1 AAEAG
6 VADDLLMTPARTR
19 DAVDLT
25 FALLQMQA
33 ADSAALPM
41 FWGSRFADSFKT
53 LTYVDVAGATNLD
66 SSVAGVLK
74 PTVTPGAAQIP
85 TMTGAT
91 TGGVSISAN
100 EEQSGFNAWKAADG
114 SQPNTTNSDWGSVNA
129 PSGGAPKWLSVDY
142 GAGNS
147 IVVAS
152 YEIGASG
159 WSTNS
164 SQNYMAKDWTLEGSN
179 DGASWTVLDTRTNV
193 PAWAAAE
200 NRTYQIASPGS
211 YRYYLLS
218 VKATQNGQLVILGK
232 IQLYVAGAI
241 DNMTVSSATLAVSA
255 SPDAAKL
262 VVRYKPI
269 DSITLGTDLMFDVSR
284 DGGTTWSA
292 VTMADRF
299 TSPSPVADIHVLEG
313 DADVSGQPAGSDMK
327 WRVRSANAKAFEL
340 SGVALS
346 S

>member
-91 TGGVSISAN
+91 TGGVTISASSD
-100 EEQSGFNAWKAADG
+100 QPAQQAWKVANNNLTDAAGVDWA
-114 SQPNTTNSDWGSVNA
+114 SQTGVI
-129 PSGGAPKWLSVDY
+129 PSPGAPVTLHVDL
-142 GAGNS
+142 GS
-147 IVVAS
+147 SQLIMS
-152 YEIGASG
+152 YELAASG
-159 WSTNS
+159 WSSNS
-164 SQNYMAKDWTLEGSN
+164 AQNYMLKDWVLQGST
-179 DGASWTVLDTRTNV
+179 DGSSWSTIDTRTGV
-193 PAWAAAE
+193 PAWSPAE
-200 NRTYQIASPGS
+200 SRTYQITTPSS
-211 YRYYLLS
+211 YRHYRLY
-218 VKATQNGQLVILGK
+218 VTATQNGNIIICGKLQLFPAGTTDNLT
-232 IQLYVAGAI
+232 VA
-241 DNMTVSSATLAVSA
+241 SATLAAAA
-255 SPDAAKL
+255 SPASAKL
-262 VVRYKPI
+262 VAQYNPA
-269 DSITLGTDLMFDVSR
+269 DDITLGTDLMFDVSR

-292 VTMADRF
+292 VTMTDRF
-299 TSPSPVADIHVLEG
+299 TSPSPVAEG
-313 DADVSGQPAGSDMK
+313 DADLSGQPVGSDMK

-340 SGVALS
+340 HGVALS
-346 S
+346 W